1 MEKLIGKASNPMEK
15 EIEEYIKPFITPEI
29 ERYITEKKLTLKG
42 CLEHCFKK
50 GKAFEVKMGNR
61 GYAPI
66 TQEQHFKWVSEY
78 FGIKGGV
85 PSVPVSAT
93 AAAESE
99 EKHFNAVE
107 LDFDDLF

>member
-29 ERYITEKKLTLKG
+29 ERHIAEKKLTLKG

-50 GKAFEVKMGNR
+50 GKAFEVKVGNR

-66 TQEQHFKWVSEY
+66 TQVKHFKWVSEY
-78 FGIKGGV
+78 FGIKGGA
-85 PSVPVSAT
+85 PSAPASASV
-93 AAAESE
+93 ASE
-99 EKHFNAVE
+99 PEEQSYNAVE

>member
-1 MEKLIGKASNPMEK
+1 MEKLIGKASNPMER

-29 ERYITEKKLTLKG
+29 EKHIAEKKLTLKG
-42 CLEHCFKK
+42 CIEYCFNK
-50 GKAFEVKMGNR
+50 GKKFEVKTGKV
-61 GYAPI
+61 GFAPI

-85 PSVPVSAT
+85 PSAPVSASVVS
-93 AAAESE
+93 EPE
-99 EKHFNAVE
+99 EKPSNAIE